1 MAGSRRSFF
10 SLMKYVDDMLSVSS
24 DTEEFRI
31 KTYKKLK
38 SFVNSGVY
46 STYKKASEFLAI
58 EDKSA
63 DYIASKLGVSKNSV
77 FQIRKRLSDSL
88 YELLGDDVA
97 DVILNGT
104 ERNCRSLC
112 ESIDVLKKVNSDV
125 SFILDG
131 VKRKLEESYIGDID
145 ASFDLHECKNEL
157 IFLSL
162 FTTKRF
168 VDIVSKL
175 DSEKINYLLRIIS
188 GDIKNSTDRNIVLK
202 FLDSNDNTSAICS
215 LLNELS

>member
-10 SLMKYVDDMLSVSS
+10 SLIRYIDEMLCISS
-24 DTEEFRI
+24 DTEEFRV

-38 SFVNSGVY
+38 SFAYSGVY
-46 STYKKASEFLAI
+46 SSYKNACEFLSI
-58 EDKSA
+58 ENKSA
-63 DYIASKLGVSKNSV
+63 NFIASSLGVSKDTV

-104 ERNCRSLC
+104 ERNCKSLC
-112 ESIDVLKKVNSDV
+112 DSIDVLKKVNSDV

-145 ASFDLHECKNEL
+145 ASFDLIECKNEL

-168 VDIVSKL
+168 VDMVSKL

-202 FLDSNDNTSAICS
+202 FLDSNDNTSSICS